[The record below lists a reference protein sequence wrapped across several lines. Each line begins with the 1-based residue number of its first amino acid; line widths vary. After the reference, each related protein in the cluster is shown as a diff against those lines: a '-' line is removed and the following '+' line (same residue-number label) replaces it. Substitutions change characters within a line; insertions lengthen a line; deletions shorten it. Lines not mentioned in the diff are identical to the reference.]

1 MPGVWPAKDSLQII
15 TNIENL
21 QGVELTAQ
29 NETIRLAG
37 LNGLDLDKDEYVGIY
52 FGNIEKINVKE
63 ITTDKTLRVEISENG
78 KQWTPIQLPIREQK
92 TAYIRIK
99 NISEEKI
106 AVDFNQLS
114 VSRILTSVEITAE
127 VSTNMSQYEYHSITN
142 VIDGNPSTF
151 FWSSE
156 AQAADD
162 YILLTYPSAQ
172 PIYEISI
179 TFTETDQLSG
189 TAAIEVSADNDQWQT
204 VTEFTNGHLDSTR
217 SFTCNAN
224 GLMAR
229 YVRFIIRNTVGSYWL
244 QVAEFK
250 ADMSENTPKR
260 PTKAECK

>member
-1 MPGVWPAKDSLQII
+1 MQII

-29 NETIRLAG
+29 NETVRLTG

-52 FGNIEKINVKE
+52 FGNIEKINVEE
-63 ITTDKTLRVEISENG
+63 ITADKTLRVEISENG

-99 NISEEKI
+99 NISEEEV

-114 VSRILTSVEITAE
+114 VSRILTSVEVKAE
-127 VSTNMSQYEYHSITN
+127 ASTNMSQYQSYSINN
-142 VIDGNPSTF
+142 VVDGNSSTF

-156 AQAADD
+156 AQAAGD

-189 TAAIEVSADNDQWQT
+189 N
-204 VTEFTNGHLDSTR
+204 R
-217 SFTCNAN
+217 SDRS
-224 GLMAR
+224 LR
-229 YVRFIIRNTVGSYWL
+229 R
-244 QVAEFK
+244 
-250 ADMSENTPKR
+250 
-260 PTKAECK
+260 